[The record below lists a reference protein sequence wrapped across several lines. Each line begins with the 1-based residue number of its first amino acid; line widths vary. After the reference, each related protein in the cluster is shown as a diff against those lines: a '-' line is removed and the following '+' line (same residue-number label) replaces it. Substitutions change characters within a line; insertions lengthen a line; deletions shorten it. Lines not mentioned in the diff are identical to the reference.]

1 MAGFNSKIEH
11 KGITYLVQTQDKGG
25 PSNCVE
31 SLIYKSGK
39 ALAPR
44 KTFYTQ
50 YLNSPALKEK
60 INKILE
66 EQHNAILK
74 AISEGKF
81 DQF

>member
-11 KGITYLVQTQDKGG
+11 KGVIFLVQTQDRGR

-50 YLNSPALKEK
+50 HLNSPDLQ
-60 INKILE
+60 NTILE
-66 EQHNAILK
+66 ILEMQHNSILK
-74 AISEGKF
+74 AIAEGKF
-81 DQF
+81 DSL

>member
-11 KGITYLVQTQDKGG
+11 KGITFLVQTQDMGK
-25 PSNCVE
+25 PSHCVE

-50 YLNSPALKEK
+50 HLNSSDLQDKIKE
-60 INKILE
+60 IIE
-66 EQHNAILK
+66 QQHNSILK
-74 AISEGKF
+74 SISEGKF
-81 DQF
+81 DNL